1 MRIEALGG
9 DCSGQLP
16 FFNLKPHI
24 CSHTNIF
31 LMEAPNALYAWDAV
45 GVGSGLGGFG
55 VRASGLRLQVLR
67 AAPRAAR
74 KT

>member
-1 MRIEALGG
+1 M
-9 DCSGQLP
+9 
-16 FFNLKPHI
+16 

-67 AAPRAAR
+67 AAREIKQANL
-74 KT
+74 

>member
-16 FFNLKPHI
+16 FSNLKTHM

-55 VRASGLRLQVLR
+55 VRAQV
-67 AAPRAAR
+67 
-74 KT
+74 